1 MGLVVLGIII
11 FVISFLSTG
20 LGKQVPN
27 LPHVNGVAWI
37 TRITG
42 ILFVVV
48 GILWASVVIVPAGYR
63 GVLLRFGAVSGQLGE
78 GINFII
84 PGVNSVVPMEVRTQK
99 EASTATAASSDLQIV
114 TTDLAL
120 NFRVDP
126 DRVSHLFQTVGT
138 EYKSRIID
146 PTVQESVK
154 VVTTRYTAEELIR
167 RRAQVKAEVE
177 QEITGRLKAYDV
189 IVDPEGLSITN
200 FDFSPDFNQ
209 AIERKQ
215 VAQQEAEK
223 QKYVLQQAELQKQT
237 AIAQAQ
243 GVSEAAKL
251 NAAALQ
257 VQGGSLVIAREWIDK
272 WDGHLPSVSAG
283 GGSNGGG
290 GFIIDLGSLVQSG
303 TSQRSGTPKRNG
315 Q

>member
-1 MGLVVLGIII
+1 MGLVLIGIIL
-11 FVISFLSTG
+11 FVVSFLLKG
-20 LGKQVPN
+20 LEKQAPG
-27 LPHVNGVAWI
+27 LPHLGGASWG

-42 ILFVVV
+42 ILLVIA
-48 GILWASVVIVPAGYR
+48 GIMWASVVIVPAGFR
-63 GVLLRFGAVSGQLGE
+63 GVLLRFGAAQGDLGE
-78 GINFII
+78 GINFVI
-84 PGVNSVVPMEVRTQK
+84 PGVNSVVLMEVRTQK
-99 EASTATAASSDLQIV
+99 EASKATAASSDLQVV

-126 DRVSHLFQTVGT
+126 TQVAHLFQTVGPD
-138 EYKSRIID
+138 YVSRIID
-146 PTVQESVK
+146 PTVQESLK
-154 VVTTRYTAEELIR
+154 VVTARYTAEDLIR
-167 RRAQVKAEVE
+167 RRAEVKAEVE
-177 QEITGRLKAYDV
+177 QEITGRLRANDI

-200 FDFSPDFNQ
+200 FEFSQDFND

-237 AIAQAQ
+237 AVAQAE

-251 NAAALQ
+251 NAASLQ

-283 GGSNGGG
+283 GGGNGGG
-290 GFIIDLGSLVQSG
+290 FMIDLSSLMDQSAAAKD
-303 TSQRSGTPKRNG
+303 SAKR
-315 Q
+315 

>member
-1 MGLVVLGIII
+1 MGLVLIGI
-11 FVISFLSTG
+11 
-20 LGKQVPN
+20 
-27 LPHVNGVAWI
+27 
-37 TRITG
+37 
-42 ILFVVV
+42 ILFVVSFLVKGMGKQIPDLPHV
-48 GILWASVVIVPAGYR
+48 GGASWTARILGVLLIVGGVIWSSVVLVPAGYR
-63 GVLLRFGAVSGQLGE
+63 GVLLRFGAVQGVLGE

-84 PGVNSVVPMEVRTQK
+84 PGVNSMVLMEVRTQK
-99 EASTATAASSDLQIV
+99 EAARATAASSDLQIV

-126 DRVSHLFQTVGT
+126 MKVGHLYQSVGT
-138 EYKSRIID
+138 EYTARIID

-177 QEITGRLKAYDV
+177 QEITGRLKSYDV
-189 IVDPEGLSITN
+189 IVDPQGLSITN
-200 FDFSPDFNQ
+200 FDFSEDFNK

-223 QKYVLQQAELQKQT
+223 QKYVLQQAQLEKQT
-237 AIAQAQ
+237 AIAKAQ

-257 VQGGSLVIAREWIDK
+257 VQGGSLVIAREWIEK
-272 WDGHLPSVSAG
+272 WDGKLPSVSAG
-283 GGSNGGG
+283 GNGAGSG
-290 GFIIDLGSLVQSG
+290 GFIIALGSLVQAG
-303 TSQRSGTPKRNG
+303 GNTARAIKKP
-315 Q
+315 

>member
-1 MGLVVLGIII
+1 MGLVLLGVIV
-11 FVISFLSTG
+11 FVVSFLSQG
-20 LGKQVPN
+20 LGKQIPN
-27 LPHVNGVAWI
+27 LPHTGGVAWI
-37 TRITG
+37 TRI
-42 ILFVVV
+42 V
-48 GILWASVVIVPAGYR
+48 GILLILAGVVYATVVIVPAGYR
-63 GVLLRFGAVSGQLGE
+63 GVLLRFGAVQGELGE
-78 GINFII
+78 GINFIV
-84 PGVNSVVPMEVRTQK
+84 PGVNSVIPMEVRTQK
-99 EASTATAASSDLQIV
+99 EASRATAASSDLQIV

-126 DRVSHLFQTVGT
+126 TRAAHLFQTVGT
-138 EYKSRIID
+138 EYTSRIID

-177 QEITGRLKAYDV
+177 QEITGRLKAYDI

-200 FDFSPDFNQ
+200 FDFSPDFNN

-223 QKYVLQQAELQKQT
+223 QKYVLQQAQLQKET
-237 AIAQAQ
+237 AIAQAE
-243 GVSEAAKL
+243 GVSQAAKL

-272 WDGHLPSVSAG
+272 WDGHLPSVSTGG
-283 GGSNGGG
+283 GGSGGG
-290 GFIIDLGSLVQSG
+290 GFIIDLGSLMQAAPAVTG
-303 TSQRSGTPKRNG
+303 NRTVKR

>member
-11 FVISFLSTG
+11 FVISFLSVG
-20 LGKQVPN
+20 LGKQIPN
-27 LPHVNGVAWI
+27 LPHVSGIAWMM
-37 TRITG
+37 RS
-42 ILFVVV
+42 V
-48 GILWASVVIVPAGYR
+48 GILLVVAGILWGSIVIVPAGYR
-63 GVLLRFGAVSGQLGE
+63 GVLLRFGAVQGVLGE
-78 GINFII
+78 GINFVI
-84 PGVNSVVPMEVRTQK
+84 PGVNSVVLMEVRTQK
-99 EASTATAASSDLQIV
+99 EASKATAASSDLQVV

-120 NFRVDP
+120 NFRADP
-126 DRVSHLFQTVGT
+126 ARVSHLYQNVGPD
-138 EYKSRIID
+138 YVMRIID

-177 QEITGRLKAYDV
+177 QEITGRLKAYDI
-189 IVDPEGLSITN
+189 IVNPDGLSITN

-283 GGSNGGG
+283 GSGGGG
-290 GFIIDLGSLVQSG
+290 GFIIDLSSLMQNPGAASKANRAV
-303 TSQRSGTPKRNG
+303 PH
-315 Q
+315 